1 MQQKFYSHIGTSH
14 TRFENGYCHEKIHTK
29 EGRDIEATR
38 SRQHMSGEVVT
49 NKIKEGI
56 VKRSKASKLPE
67 TFLVRPNRLF
77 SSCQNSVVITVF
89 GSKMS

>member
-1 MQQKFYSHIGTSH
+1 M
-14 TRFENGYCHEKIHTK
+14 
-29 EGRDIEATR
+29 DIVMKRYTQRRASTLR
-38 SRQHMSGEVVT
+38 PPVVGSICQIEVVT